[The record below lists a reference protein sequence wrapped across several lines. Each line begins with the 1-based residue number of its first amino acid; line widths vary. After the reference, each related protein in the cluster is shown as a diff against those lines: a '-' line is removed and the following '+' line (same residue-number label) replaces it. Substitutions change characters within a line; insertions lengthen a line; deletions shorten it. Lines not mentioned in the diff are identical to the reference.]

1 MQWRRLSKLW
11 RVQLV
16 KHPRAAGKFPLPS
29 QAHTEKTSDVKAL
42 HVMQEWETRP
52 KCFSKVMQTQKHTHS
67 YKPCL
72 HSPAMGGP
80 TVIGTDMSPS
90 RNPMAWETSWAPT
103 SSKAIGAI
111 MQMKHPSNRPMKRQT
126 ATRAPKTLHSGIII
140 DISPIKKNEAT

>member
-1 MQWRRLSKLW
+1 
-11 RVQLV
+11 
-16 KHPRAAGKFPLPS
+16 
-29 QAHTEKTSDVKAL
+29 
-42 HVMQEWETRP
+42 
-52 KCFSKVMQTQKHTHS
+52 
-67 YKPCL
+67 
-72 HSPAMGGP
+72 MGGP

-126 ATRAPKTLHSGIII
+126 AMRAPKTLHRGIII